1 MNSMFRSW
9 FFRYGIQGAV
19 DRWQGDELARLVMSD
34 VETANDLDALR
45 RQLVRQGQ
53 VLEELASIVAVMS
66 RMLADAGQL
75 DPGVLQHRVEA
86 ELDAR
91 RAPPEAPEPP
101 PATCV
106 QCGRE
111 RPGRALSLTAFGP
124 VCAGGC
130 PTT

>member
-75 DPGVLQHRVEA
+75 DPSVLQHRVEA

-91 RAPPEAPEPP
+91 RAPPEPP
-101 PATCV
+101 PGTCV

-111 RPGRALSLTAFGP
+111 RAAHALSVTAFGP